1 MNPQLIIAAS
11 IAIAGFGGG
20 WQLQS
25 WRYAAKE
32 NERAKQEL
40 IQVQTNAATSIR
52 RMDSVIFAQNSAN
65 ARNAVLL
72 RDLGIA
78 HSELD
83 RLRTALAGLP
93 GPSGPPEACANRAA
107 TEGKLLLNCAER
119 YTELAGKADRH
130 ASDAQ
135 TLMEAW
141 PK

>member
-1 MNPQLIIAAS
+1 MNPQLLIAAL
-11 IAIAGFGGG
+11 IAAAGFGGG

-40 IQVQTNAATSIR
+40 IQVQTSAAVSIR
-52 RMDSVIFAQNSAN
+52 RMDNIISAQNSAN
-65 ARNAVLL
+65 VRNAVLL
-72 RDLGIA
+72 RDLGA
-78 HSELD
+78 ARSELD
-83 RLRTALAGLP
+83 RLRTTLAGLP
-93 GPSGPPEACANRAA
+93 GSSGPPEACANRAT

-135 TLMEAW
+135 TLIEAW